1 MDLYCLTRQ
10 LSLLNLSVLH
20 FLLHQYFRLSLSA
33 QLNRLSRLS
42 LWDQHHRIRRLSL
55 WDQILLLHR
64 LSLWGQNH
72 QSYP

>member
-42 LWDQHHRIRRLSL
+42 RLSRSVLVCPMLL
-55 WDQILLLHR
+55 WNR
-64 LSLWGQNH
+64 LDRYDRL
-72 QSYP
+72 PL